1 MMDVQPEAIG
11 LSSVTEGGISAS
23 MAASASAASAAL
35 LGATP
40 MGADADSVQFAVALN
55 AAGAAYLGT
64 TAEHAGQRTMYSA
77 TQSLTS
83 TTYQAVDAID
93 NITLAP

>member
-1 MMDVQPEAIG
+1 
-11 LSSVTEGGISAS
+11 

-40 MGADADSVQFAVALN
+40 MGADADSVQFAAALN

-64 TAEHAGQRTMYSA
+64 TAEHTGQRAAYA
-77 TQSLTS
+77 GAQSLASS
-83 TTYQAVDAID
+83 TYALADT
-93 NITLAP
+93 ITKSAFLT